1 MTWITIVHP
10 KIVPKKEKVLATF
23 HHVSNVLATVPGTMN
38 LLVLVLVPVTM
49 NLLVLILIPVTLIS

>member
-10 KIVPKKEKVLATF
+10 KIVPKKEKILATF
-23 HHVSNVLATVPGTMN
+23 HHVSNVLATVLGTVT
-38 LLVLVLVPVTM
+38 LLVLVPVTM